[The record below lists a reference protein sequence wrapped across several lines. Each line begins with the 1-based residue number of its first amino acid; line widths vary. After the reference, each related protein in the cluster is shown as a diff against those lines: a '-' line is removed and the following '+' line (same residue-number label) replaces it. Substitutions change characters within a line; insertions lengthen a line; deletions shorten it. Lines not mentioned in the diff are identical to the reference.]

1 MCSYVNW
8 LQKGE
13 NILLKSIRLALKYR
27 DLLEPAIEMITV
39 VQNSVSDGVLTKNEK
54 SAIMS
59 QMWVIIKKVQKLKAA

>member
-1 MCSYVNW
+1 M
-8 LQKGE
+8 
-13 NILLKSIRLALKYR
+13 LKAIRLAFKYK

-39 VQNSVSDGVLTKNEK
+39 VQNSVSDGVLSKKEK